1 MDQTMVTAADLANVI
16 NNAGR
21 ALDWTRSYR
30 NVAGTTIGA
39 AYRATGLDENTA
51 EIAVEAECDENNE
64 CAWGG

>member
-39 AYRATGLDENTA
+39 ERRTGPLASTKTPPKSPSTPSRRD
-51 EIAVEAECDENNE
+51 
-64 CAWGG
+64 G

>member
-1 MDQTMVTAADLANVI
+1 
-16 NNAGR
+16 
-21 ALDWTRSYR
+21 
-30 NVAGTTIGA
+30 VAGTTIGA